1 MGGRGSSGE
10 GLRRRV
16 HGEGRPAEVLVAG
29 GATPARERRRGWA
42 GEVQGGERNPFRGS
56 IGAEEGRNGGSTELR
71 RRPAM
76 VARAGGLA
84 GHARGAGA
92 RFIGGKEREGELGRE
107 QPGQGAKPGE
117 DAGSARG
124 AAAILVARA
133 GEERGGVAS
142 SGAPEK
148 VGWGNTRGAGAVL
161 GGGATRGAARWPAPA
176 YGVAVARC
184 REAGGRRNGQG
195 QCRK

>member
-92 RFIGGKEREGELGRE
+92 RFIGVGR
-107 QPGQGAKPGE
+107 
-117 DAGSARG
+117 
-124 AAAILVARA
+124 
-133 GEERGGVAS
+133 
-142 SGAPEK
+142 
-148 VGWGNTRGAGAVL
+148 
-161 GGGATRGAARWPAPA
+161 
-176 YGVAVARC
+176 
-184 REAGGRRNGQG
+184 GRREN
-195 QCRK
+195 

>member
-71 RRPAM
+71 RRSAM
-76 VARAGGLA
+76 VAMAGGLA

-107 QPGQGAKPGE
+107 QPGQGAKLGE
-117 DAGSARG
+117 DAGSARRS
-124 AAAILVARA
+124 AMVIAWRA
-133 GEERGGVAS
+133 G
-142 SGAPEK
+142 
-148 VGWGNTRGAGAVL
+148 TRGEVRSGQGRPGSSKPGARGWFWAEARRVGRP
-161 GGGATRGAARWPAPA
+161 GGRRRRTASPW
-176 YGVAVARC
+176 ARC

>member
-1 MGGRGSSGE
+1 MQLFIWTPETFVSFNLGSLAENSEQSMVCAAVPGDGVGRRRGESGGKWRGARELPLGGRGSSGE

-76 VARAGGLA
+76 VAMAGGLA
-84 GHARGAGA
+84 GHARGAG
-92 RFIGGKEREGELGRE
+92 LC
-107 QPGQGAKPGE
+107 P
-117 DAGSARG
+117 
-124 AAAILVARA
+124 L
-133 GEERGGVAS
+133 
-142 SGAPEK
+142 
-148 VGWGNTRGAGAVL
+148 
-161 GGGATRGAARWPAPA
+161 
-176 YGVAVARC
+176 
-184 REAGGRRNGQG
+184 
-195 QCRK
+195 